1 MTNFTFTCSA
11 VADLTAVIVWR
22 YNGEKN
28 PPDAD
33 ITTNRTHSVLII
45 RSLTRS
51 NSGNYNCSASNRYG
65 RDSTAVNL
73 IVQGTCCVY
82 TYTRLKKSQDIMVS
96 QFYKIICVNPHHFTA
111 PPIINNFPSEGRDV
125 VLGDSLV
132 ITCMAEGTP
141 PPFVV
146 WFKGDILLDN
156 VTDGANTST
165 ARLNIAQFQQ
175 DDEGYYSCIA
185 TNSIGSLNRSLQVSI
200 VGECSAGMR

>member
-1 MTNFTFTCSA
+1 
-11 VADLTAVIVWR
+11 
-22 YNGEKN
+22 
-28 PPDAD
+28 
-33 ITTNRTHSVLII
+33 
-45 RSLTRS
+45 
-51 NSGNYNCSASNRYG
+51 
-65 RDSTAVNL
+65 
-73 IVQGTCCVY
+73 
-82 TYTRLKKSQDIMVS
+82 
-96 QFYKIICVNPHHFTA
+96 
-111 PPIINNFPSEGRDV
+111 
-125 VLGDSLV
+125 
-132 ITCMAEGTP
+132 MAEGTP